1 MLFVNLNF
9 LVITFL
15 TTNCQILFEVIHTPT
30 SCTCDKYTT
39 TDLTMFMLC
48 SLSLKE
54 HYENIFTCNSVHALF
69 YSTKTCTTLTR
80 KKINI
85 LFQKTLETLA
95 WVEINI
101 FF

>member
-1 MLFVNLNF
+1 M
-9 LVITFL
+9 
-15 TTNCQILFEVIHTPT
+15 QH
-30 SCTCDKYTT
+30 TCDKYIT
-39 TDLTMFMLC
+39 TDLSMFMLC

-54 HYENIFTCNSVHALF
+54 HYENKFPRNSVHALF

-85 LFQKTLETLA
+85 
-95 WVEINI
+95 

>member
-1 MLFVNLNF
+1 M
-9 LVITFL
+9 
-15 TTNCQILFEVIHTPT
+15 C
-30 SCTCDKYTT
+30 CKYAT
-39 TDLTMFMLC
+39 TDLLVFMFC

-54 HYENIFTCNSVHALF
+54 HYENKFPRNSVHALF